1 MEPVEAELC
10 LRSEFSALMA
20 IFQKFAFAN
29 EDIMRRY
36 VSSQFTNYVD
46 KEKPNYELN
55 KILMR

>member
-10 LRSEFSALMA
+10 LRSESAALMA

-36 VSSQFTNYVD
+36 VSA
-46 KEKPNYELN
+46 
-55 KILMR
+55 